1 MPNQKF
7 ENILNLA
14 LSVSESER
22 MRSQTLSTGYSPVLK
37 TWELIVKYHG
47 NLEKL
52 ESDVI
57 HIEPLLNNY
66 AIVTIREDFL
76 DAFGELDEIEYV
88 EKPKRLYY
96 E

>member
-7 ENILNLA
+7 ENLLNLS
-14 LSVSESER
+14 LNVSENER
-22 MRSQTLSTGYSPVLK
+22 MRSQALNTGYSPLLK
-37 TWELIVKYHG
+37 SWELIVKYHG

-57 HIEPLLNNY
+57 HIEPLINNY